1 MLRGR
6 IPDLPDHA
14 VTPEPVYRARRRLV
28 AALAATP
35 ALALP
40 GCRGEPPPPVDVPR
54 SLQAEA
60 AGSGDA
66 FRTTE
71 AQTRYEDATT
81 YNNFYEFGSGKAD
94 PSRAAKTLVTSPWSV
109 QVSGACARPGSVPLE
124 SLLAGIA
131 EEERIYRMR
140 CVEGWSMVIPWLGVP
155 LRAVLQRF
163 EPTSDA
169 RFVAF
174 TSLADPRQM
183 PGVRAPILDWPYREG
198 LRIDEAMHPL
208 TLLATGMYGRRLPQ
222 QNGAP
227 LRLVVPWKYGFKG
240 IKSIVAIEFTRDA
253 PRTTWNAL
261 QPREYGFFANVN
273 PDVDHPRWSQKTE
286 RRIAGEGN
294 RLFADRIPTRPFNGY
309 AAQVAGL
316 YRGMDLAR
324 WY

>member
-6 IPDLPDHA
+6 IPALPAPA
-14 VTPEPVYRARRRLV
+14 VTPGPVYRARRRLV

-140 CVEGWSMVIPWLGVP
+140 CVEGCSMVIPLLGVP
-155 LRAVLQRF
+155 LNVERLLYELSAYALSVTI
-163 EPTSDA
+163 P
-169 RFVAF
+169 
-174 TSLADPRQM
+174 SL
-183 PGVRAPILDWPYREG
+183 
-198 LRIDEAMHPL
+198 
-208 TLLATGMYGRRLPQ
+208 
-222 QNGAP
+222 
-227 LRLVVPWKYGFKG
+227 
-240 IKSIVAIEFTRDA
+240 
-253 PRTTWNAL
+253 
-261 QPREYGFFANVN
+261 
-273 PDVDHPRWSQKTE
+273 
-286 RRIAGEGN
+286 
-294 RLFADRIPTRPFNGY
+294 
-309 AAQVAGL
+309 
-316 YRGMDLAR
+316 
-324 WY
+324 

>member
-1 MLRGR
+1 MHVRRTPPLRASAITGE
-6 IPDLPDHA
+6 D
-14 VTPEPVYRARRRLV
+14 VYLDRRRILT
-28 AALAATP
+28 ALAALP
-35 ALALP
+35 AIAAA
-40 GCRGEPPPPVDVPR
+40 GCRGAEPPPPPVDVPR
-54 SLQAEA
+54 SAAATGAFDTAET
-60 AGSGDA
+60 
-66 FRTTE
+66 R
-71 AQTRYEDATT
+71 TRYEDATS

-109 QVSGACARPGSVPLE
+109 AVSGECARPGSVPLE
-124 SLLAGIA
+124 TLLSGLVP
-131 EEERIYRMR
+131 EERVYRMR

-155 LRAVLQRF
+155 LAAVLKRLA
-163 EPTSDA
+163 PTADA

-208 TLLATGMYGRRLPQ
+208 ALLVTGMYGKPLPQ

-240 IKSIVAIEFTRDA
+240 IKSIVAIEFTRRA
-253 PRTTWNAL
+253 PRTAWNDM

-286 RRIAGEGN
+286 RRIAGDGN
-294 RLFADRIPTRPFNGY
+294 RLFADRIPTLPFNGY
-309 AAQVAGL
+309 GEQVAGL